1 MKTKLILI
9 FTVLTLSISAKAQD
23 TEKTNITNLIDGWH
37 KAAADVNQ
45 EAYFD
50 FIADD
55 GVYIGTDSTEI
66 WTKAEFFEWSKQY
79 FEKGKAWTFT
89 CNSRNIY
96 ISGDGLYAWFD
107 ELLSSRDV
115 TLRGSGIL
123 QKGDTDW
130 KLKHYVLSLPVP
142 NEKFKEVVANMNEK
156 VEEKREREE

>member
-23 TEKTNITNLIDGWH
+23 TEITNIANLIDAWH

-45 EAYFD
+45 KAYFD

-96 ISGDGLYAWFD
+96 ISGDGQYAWFD
-107 ELLSSRDV
+107 ELLSSGKV

-123 QKGDTDW
+123 KKGDSGW

-142 NEKFKEVVANMNEK
+142 NEKFKAVIKVMNQAVVENT
-156 VEEKREREE
+156 EREE

>member
-1 MKTKLILI
+1 MKTKLILF
-9 FTVLTLSISAKAQD
+9 FTVLTLSISVKAQD
-23 TEKTNITNLIDGWH
+23 AEKPNITNLIDAWH

-107 ELLSSRDV
+107 ELLSSGKV

-123 QKGDTDW
+123 QKGDSGW

-142 NEKFKEVVANMNEK
+142 NEKFKEVVAKMNEK